1 MTAPKTHY
9 DLFAWQE
16 AMRLVEA
23 VYRDTQGFPQ
33 KETFGLTAQITRS
46 AISIPSNLA
55 EGAARNS
62 RKELFQF
69 VGISC
74 GSLAELQTQLELAVR
89 VGYLSSDAESIR
101 QAVRVGKLVRG
112 LRKAL
117 KPEAAWHPSL
127 ITHHRSRFTKGRR
140 QVRP

>member
-1 MTAPKTHY
+1 MPTPKTHY
-9 DLFAWQE
+9 DLIAWQE

-23 VYRDTQGFPQ
+23 VYRDTERFPS
-33 KETFGLTAQITRS
+33 KERFGLTVQVTRS

-62 RKELFQF
+62 RRELLQF
-69 VGISC
+69 VGFSC

-89 VGYLSSDAESIR
+89 LGYLAVDAESVR

-117 KPEAAWHPSL
+117 RAEA
-127 ITHHRSRFTKGRR
+127 F
-140 QVRP
+140 